1 MFIVMCRLRLNFA
14 LFWQIAW
21 K

>member
-14 LFWQIAW
+14 LFWQLSW